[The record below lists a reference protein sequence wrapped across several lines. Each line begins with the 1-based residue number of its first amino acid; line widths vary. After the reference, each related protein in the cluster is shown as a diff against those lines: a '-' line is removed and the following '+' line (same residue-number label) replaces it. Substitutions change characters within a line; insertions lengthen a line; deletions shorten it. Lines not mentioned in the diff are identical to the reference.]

1 MLPHLASYNLK
12 LCFLFVFVCFVLRYS
27 LTMYVVQG
35 GLELEGHLSSSP
47 SARITGVHCH
57 AWLRFS
63 L

>member
-35 GLELEGHLSSSP
+35 GLELEGPTCLHLP
-47 SARITGVHCH
+47 VLGLQVCTAMLG
-57 AWLRFS
+57 
-63 L
+63 